1 MIINEAEKPSYL
13 KENLIRFE
21 SQKDKELNY
30 QKTVKVWELM
40 KMIKQNKTKKN

>member
-1 MIINEAEKPSYL
+1 MKQKNIVKSIN
-13 KENLIRFE
+13 
-21 SQKDKELNY
+21 DKELNY